1 MAGCPVEYLCQ
12 FQVFLF
18 EVLFLF
24 FDYALW
30 VGSTS
35 PPVAGPGWA
44 QVLGQQTHGV
54 KLPLEVC
61 LVGLVGYHFLVGREV
76 VRKLTGNQVL
86 RDALVFLLCV
96 LDDLP
101 ITLSRD
107 DVARLLVIGSDIISS
122 SQYALL

>member
-1 MAGCPVEYLCQ
+1 MAGCLVEYLCQ

-18 EVLFLF
+18 EVLFF

-44 QVLGQQTHGV
+44 QVLGQQTRGV
-54 KLPLEVC
+54 KLLLEVC

-76 VRKLTGNQVL
+76 VRRLTGNQVL
-86 RDALVFLLCV
+86 RGVLVFLLCV

-101 ITLSRD
+101 ITLSRGGAACLS
-107 DVARLLVIGSDIISS
+107 VG
-122 SQYALL
+122 YW